1 VALRAATSRPLPGS
15 LSWLQTHR
23 ELLTTLLHRELR
35 ARYKS
40 SIFGVLWSYM
50 QPLLMMLVYW
60 LVFSVL
66 LHATNGLHDYPQFIL
81 TGLATW
87 TFFQGGVVF
96 GTASIVSNGELIKKV
111 WFPRAVIPTAVV
123 LAQIT
128 TALVMYA
135 VLVPVNVLTLP
146 GVPKTFLAAIPML
159 LGLLLLTM
167 GLAFTFATLN
177 VFYRDIEHLLTVLF
191 LPWFFLTPV
200 LYSLESI
207 PAAVNVP
214 WVVTVLRYLNPVTPY
229 VEGIRG
235 ALWGGFIV
243 SVPEL
248 IYMAVVGPA
257 AAVLGLWVL
266 SRHEDRLAI
275 EL

>member
-1 VALRAATSRPLPGS
+1 VAIQAATSRRVPGS
-15 LSWLQTHR
+15 LAWLTTHR
-23 ELLTTLLHRELR
+23 ELLLTLLHRELR

-66 LHATNGLHDYPQFIL
+66 LRATNGLHDYPQFVL

-96 GTASIVSNGELIKKV
+96 GTASIVANGELIKKV

-123 LAQIT
+123 LAQVT
-128 TALVMYA
+128 TSLVMYA
-135 VLVPVNVLTLP
+135 VLVPFNLITLP
-146 GVPKTFLAAIPML
+146 EVRVTFLAAIPML
-159 LGLLLLTM
+159 AGLLLLTM
-167 GLAFTFATLN
+167 GLAFMLATLN

-207 PAAVNVP
+207 PAAHEAES
-214 WVVTVLRYLNPVTPY
+214 VVLLLRYLNPVTPY

-235 ALWGGFIV
+235 ALWGGVIV
-243 SVPEL
+243 GPGEL
-248 IYMAVVGPA
+248 LYMAVVGPVM
-257 AAVLGLWVL
+257 AVLGLWVL
-266 SRHEDRLAI
+266 RRHEDRLAI

>member
-1 VALRAATSRPLPGS
+1 
-15 LSWLQTHR
+15 
-23 ELLTTLLHRELR
+23 
-35 ARYKS
+35 
-40 SIFGVLWSYM
+40 M

-146 GVPKTFLAAIPML
+146 DVPRTFLAAVPML
-159 LGLLLLTM
+159 FGLLLLTM
-167 GLAFTFATLN
+167 GLGFTFATLN

-207 PAAVNVP
+207 PAAVEHAV
-214 WVVTVLRYLNPVTPY
+214 
-229 VEGIRG
+229 
-235 ALWGGFIV
+235 GGHGPA
-243 SVPEL
+243 VPEPGH
-248 IYMAVVGPA
+248 AVRRGHPRSA
-257 AAVLGLWVL
+257 LG
-266 SRHEDRLAI
+266 RLHRRRPPSSSTWRSSARPRPSSACGC
-275 EL
+275 

>member
-1 VALRAATSRPLPGS
+1 VAIRAATSRPLPGS
-15 LSWLQTHR
+15 LSWLTTHR

-146 GVPKTFLAAIPML
+146 NVPRTFLAAIPML
-159 LGLLLLTM
+159 FGLLLLTM

-200 LYSLESI
+200 LYSLESV
-207 PAAVNVP
+207 PAAANMP
-214 WVVTVLRYLNPVTPY
+214 WVVTALRYLNPVTPY

-243 SVPEL
+243 GPAEL
-248 IYMAVVGPA
+248 IYMAVIGPA

-266 SRHEDRLAI
+266 NRHEDRLAI

>member
-1 VALRAATSRPLPGS
+1 VAIQAATSRRVPGS
-15 LSWLQTHR
+15 LAWLTTHR
-23 ELLTTLLHRELR
+23 ELLLTLLHRELR

-66 LHATNGLHDYPQFIL
+66 LRATNGLHDYPQFVL

-96 GTASIVSNGELIKKV
+96 GTASIVANGELIKKV

-123 LAQIT
+123 LAQVT
-128 TALVMYA
+128 TSLVMYA
-135 VLVPVNVLTLP
+135 VLVPVNLVTIP
-146 GVPKTFLAAIPML
+146 DVPKTFLAAVPML
-159 LGLLLLTM
+159 FGLLLLTM
-167 GLAFTFATLN
+167 GLAFAFATLN
-177 VFYRDIEHLLTVLF
+177 VFYRDIEHLLTVMF

-207 PAAVNVP
+207 PAAASVQSL
-214 WVVTVLRYLNPVTPY
+214 VTILRYGNPVTPY
-229 VEGIRG
+229 IEGIRG
-235 ALWGGFIV
+235 ALWGGYIV
-243 SVPEL
+243 SAPEL

-266 SRHEDRLAI
+266 NRHEDRLAI

>member
-1 VALRAATSRPLPGS
+1 
-15 LSWLQTHR
+15 
-23 ELLTTLLHRELR
+23 
-35 ARYKS
+35 
-40 SIFGVLWSYM
+40 
-50 QPLLMMLVYW
+50 
-60 LVFSVL
+60 
-66 LHATNGLHDYPQFIL
+66 
-81 TGLATW
+81 
-87 TFFQGGVVF
+87 
-96 GTASIVSNGELIKKV
+96 VSNGALIKKV

-146 GVPKTFLAAIPML
+146 DVPRTFLAAVPML
-159 LGLLLLTM
+159 FGLLLLTM

-207 PAAVNVP
+207 PAAKSVH
-214 WVVTVLRYLNPVTPY
+214 WVVTFLRYLNPVTPY

-243 SVPEL
+243 SAPEL

-266 SRHEDRLAI
+266 NRHEDRLAI

>member
-1 VALRAATSRPLPGS
+1 LPGS
-15 LSWLQTHR
+15 LSWLQTHH
-23 ELLTTLLHRELR
+23 ELLVTMLRRELR
-35 ARYKS
+35 ARYKAS
-40 SIFGVLWSYM
+40 VFGVLWSYM
-50 QPLLMMLVYW
+50 QPLLMMIVYW

-66 LHATNGLHDYPQFIL
+66 LRATGGLHDYPQFVL

-87 TFFQGGVVF
+87 TFFQGGVIF
-96 GTASIVSNGELIKKV
+96 GTASLTSNGDLLKKV

-123 LAQIT
+123 LAQVT
-128 TALVMYA
+128 TSLVMYA
-135 VLVPVNVLTLP
+135 VLVPFNLLTLQ
-146 GVPKTFLAAIPML
+146 GVPETFLAAVPML
-159 LGLLLLTM
+159 GGLLLLTM
-167 GLAFTFATLN
+167 GMAFMLSTLN

-207 PAAVNVP
+207 PAAKEVESI
-214 WVVTVLRYLNPVTPY
+214 VVFLRYLNPVTPY
-229 VEGIRG
+229 IEGIRG

-243 SVPEL
+243 SAPEL

-257 AAVLGLWVL
+257 MAVLGLWVL
-266 SRHEDRLAI
+266 TRYEDRLAI